1 VAGRKGKRERRG
13 GNEQGERVKEVGEE
27 GKEQRTRV
35 KEEEGKGSGR

>member
-1 VAGRKGKRERRG
+1 MACRKGKRGRRG
-13 GNEQGERVKEVGEE
+13 GQEQGERVKEVGVE